1 MMSGSSIAGPLFFF
15 SSASCRSLS
24 SILENAREC
33 RSRNNSESLRKQKL
47 PSWAAEKWRTSRLS
61 SCLCL
66 LFFACPHH
74 SNSGDGCQRV
84 QTFWAI
90 KMLNFFISHSDMMH
104 VKHTEVGGVTR
115 LGTASLARSNRHLQ
129 NPIINTLYLVSFI
142 PTNSQSRHGTL
153 RLYRGSC
160 VGLFLGKVQPFPEIS
175 SDDIQAKKYFGT
187 CTQSIFLGGY
197 GLSKQSIVC

>member
-1 MMSGSSIAGPLFFF
+1 
-15 SSASCRSLS
+15 
-24 SILENAREC
+24 
-33 RSRNNSESLRKQKL
+33 
-47 PSWAAEKWRTSRLS
+47 
-61 SCLCL
+61 
-66 LFFACPHH
+66 
-74 SNSGDGCQRV
+74 
-84 QTFWAI
+84 
-90 KMLNFFISHSDMMH
+90 MMH

-153 RLYRGSC
+153 RLYWGSC

-187 CTQSIFLGGY
+187 CIQSIFLGGY
-197 GLSKQSIVC
+197 GLSEQSIVC